1 MTPVTGNEYNG
12 AATWPHTTHT
22 HTRERPVF
30 RWQFAINSTNQNKRQ
45 FNQHTHTHTQATKK
59 QYANYLAAGEVAKWL
74 WLKHVSQCGWHSVH
88 CVAEGPWGS
97 SIDRRA
103 DAISSQQPGQHSH
116 RNGTIGYLP
125 RWAAVCCVRASINPD
140 IVRSP
145 LIYSLQLNVHLP

>member
-22 HTRERPVF
+22 HTHESVPFFGDNLRLIR
-30 RWQFAINSTNQNKRQ
+30 QIKINGNSTN
-45 FNQHTHTHTQATKK
+45 THTHTQATKK

-88 CVAEGPWGS
+88 RVAEGPWGS